1 MLNPIALAI
10 PAFFAAMGAELALS
24 AWRGRLTDARPTW
37 RFVDAIS
44 DLACGIS
51 SQVTGQVLGT
61 VIHAGVYVAT
71 YDALALTSLP
81 DDSVAVWIG
90 AFIALDFFYYLWHR
104 ASHRVNILW
113 AAHVVH
119 HQSEDFNLAV
129 ALRQAMFTPLTSI
142 PFYLPL
148 AVIGVPPIVFLTCAA
163 LNTLYQFWFHTR
175 LVGRTPWLD
184 GWLNTPTHHRVHH
197 GIEPEYIDKN
207 HAGVFIVWDRLFG
220 TFEPEG
226 REPTYG
232 TVEGFATA
240 SVLRANL
247 EPYTKLFWASMAAK
261 GGDRLRIWFAPPEW
275 RPSGP
280 VSVPVPTAV
289 VRWTPTVSPRLAAYV
304 GTWLVLASAG
314 LFVFLLGVPEWP
326 VEPSVGVGLAVLLTT
341 VAWGPLLEA
350 RPRMAMEL
358 TRLALLPLLL
368 LPFGV
373 EVAVAALA
381 VATVSSVA
389 LIWAAKPG

>member
-10 PAFFAAMGAELALS
+10 PVFFGAMGLEIGLS
-24 AWRGRLTDARPTW
+24 ARRGRLVDARPTW

-51 SQVTGQVLGT
+51 SQVTGQVLGAL
-61 VIHAGVYVAT
+61 VHAGAYIAVYEAT
-71 YDALALTSLP
+71 GLLALP
-81 DDSVAVWIG
+81 ADSVAVWVG
-90 AFIALDFFYYLWHR
+90 AFVTVDLLYYLWHR
-104 ASHRVNILW
+104 SSHRVNVLW

-129 ALRQAMFTPLTSI
+129 ALRQAMFTPLTSL

-148 AVIGVPPIVFLTCAA
+148 AVLGVPPVVYLTCGA

-197 GIEPEYIDKN
+197 GIEPAYIDKN

-232 TVEGFATA
+232 TVEGFASA

-247 EPYTKLFWASMAAK
+247 EPYAKLWRLSAAAHGWDK
-261 GGDRLRIWFAPPEW
+261 VRVWVGPPEW
-275 RPSGP
+275 RPAEAGGP
-280 VSVPVPTAV
+280 VVVPEPAV
-289 VRWTPTVSPRLAAYV
+289 AVRWSPTVSPRLAGYIAV
-304 GTWLVLASAG
+304 WLVIASAG
-314 LFVFLLGVPEWP
+314 LFGFLLGVPTWP
-326 VEPSVGVGLAVLLTT
+326 PLTSAGLGLAVLLVT
-341 VAWGPLLEA
+341 VAWGPLLA
-350 RPRMAMEL
+350 GRRAVEL
-358 TRLALLPLLL
+358 LRLAVLPVLL
-368 LPFGV
+368 LPFGALV
-373 EVAVAALA
+373 ATVGAGVAVA
-381 VATVSSVA
+381 S
-389 LIWAAKPG
+389 AAWLVRAS